1 MSKKII
7 AVILAIIVLFPFL
20 YALSLSFFPRAD
32 FFETPTP
39 FFPSEI
45 NLSGY
50 EKVISM
56 PQFLR
61 YTANSLITATA
72 GAFIRALIAFL
83 ASYALVY
90 LRFKGKNA
98 ILFFLTLSAFIPG
111 DALLFENYMTVM
123 KAGLGDTYLGIIAP
137 SLFSAM
143 QMLMMLTAM
152 KAIPKDPYEAALL
165 DGANDGIVMLHIVMP
180 LVKCV
185 ILTVI
190 IQSFIGIY
198 NSYLWP
204 LVITNKPDMRTIQI
218 GISLL
223 GFAETGD
230 KAGLCAALM
239 ITLIPF
245 ALIVLG
251 ARKIMIKALSEG
263 LSN

>member
-1 MSKKII
+1 MSKKIVAI
-7 AVILAIIVLFPFL
+7 ILAIIILFPL
-20 YALSLSFFPRAD
+20 CYALSLSFFPRSD

-50 EKVISM
+50 EKAISM

-61 YTANSLITATA
+61 YTANSLITATLGSA
-72 GAFIRALIAFL
+72 IRALVAFL
-83 ASYALVY
+83 ASFAFVY
-90 LRFKGKNA
+90 LNFRGKNA
-98 ILFFLTLSAFIPG
+98 LLFFLTLSAFIPG

-152 KAIPKDPYEAALL
+152 KSIPREPYEAALL
-165 DGANDGIVMLHIVMP
+165 DGANDRIVMWHIVMP
-180 LVKCV
+180 LIKCV
-185 ILTVI
+185 ILTVV
-190 IQSFIGIY
+190 IQSFISIY

-204 LVITNKPDMRTIQI
+204 LVITNKPKMRTIQI
-218 GISLL
+218 GVSLL
-223 GFAETGD
+223 GFAESGD
-230 KAGLCAALM
+230 KAGLFAAL
-239 ITLIPF
+239 ILTLLPF
-245 ALIVLG
+245 ALIVLL